1 MSDQIR
7 ERSGELWSLTGKT
20 EQLSVEVNRKIS
32 LSSKD
37 PNQAQLQALGD
48 EFRGGEMGLLA
59 TLNDHEPSLVSV

>member
-1 MSDQIR
+1 MN
-7 ERSGELWSLTGKT
+7 GN
-20 EQLSVEVNRKIS
+20 VS

-59 TLNDHEPSLVSV
+59 TLNDHEPSIVSV